1 MVAVTRLRYSS
12 PEQNDWLPVDPQTA
26 TYRLVTNAY
35 ADGDLYMTPGG
46 EMARSAPLTSYEDEA
61 AETQRA
67 IATIGQKNTAVVRR
81 RHTSNGTARTVADM
95 CLSRLCRCIGT
106 SDEKEICMASLARLD
121 APSSLGRALPDKG
134 PLAKE
139 KVPSRSF

>member
-1 MVAVTRLRYSS
+1 
-12 PEQNDWLPVDPQTA
+12 
-26 TYRLVTNAY
+26 
-35 ADGDLYMTPGG
+35 MTPGG

-106 SDEKEICMASLARLD
+106 SDEKKICMASRARLD
-121 APSSLGRALPDKG
+121 AHLVPVEPFLIRVHWQRKG
-134 PLAKE
+134 PVE
-139 KVPSRSF
+139 KLLRSYDGLMTTSTRPILTR